1 MRRVILESP
10 FAGNWYQRLLNRS
23 YARLCLKDCLMRGEA
38 PFASHMLYPQVL
50 RDDVPAQREWGIASG
65 FAWLEIADASVVY
78 IDRGISD
85 GMNAGIDA
93 ARREGVPV
101 EYRSLYKHDSEVEQD
116 APIYSVSSGGGW
128 SKTLRSALMLAKQ
141 IGARCFVFALRDR
154 SKIRASCSSPLERT
168 GANPE
173 QAAPRRWSKLEQVAL
188 MLALVSRSKTGAK
201 PLWLALMS
209 AKQNGDFA
217 PRSRSSIRSRLD
229 ITLVF
234 QHGEAL
240 PAGLMYLRVSGHVL
254 PSGDRDIDI
263 GWIDFEREAPTP

>member
-141 IGARCFVFALRDR
+141 IGARCF
-154 SKIRASCSSPLERT
+154 
-168 GANPE
+168 
-173 QAAPRRWSKLEQVAL
+173 
-188 MLALVSRSKTGAK
+188 
-201 PLWLALMS
+201 
-209 AKQNGDFA
+209 DFA
-217 PRSRSSIRSRLD
+217 PRSRSNRRSTLD
-229 ITLVF
+229 FALVF

-240 PAGLMYLRVSGHVL
+240 PAGLMYRRVSGHVL